1 MLFNAK
7 KICAKVAAT
16 LAGVMLFAGAAG
28 AAGFYGN
35 QSDIKWKTA
44 DTKHFQFIYPQ
55 EYTEHASAL
64 SAYAEAVY
72 DSVVGRYKKDLPGR
86 VNAVLN
92 NALYSNGSAVP
103 SENAV
108 NLWLTNWD
116 FKVRS
121 SHGWLADVITHEFSH
136 LVSIENGSKFKP
148 SIYGVQFSYTDYY
161 NERITSDFATFLPF
175 TLQPLWFA
183 EGTAQFESAR
193 MGFDAWDTHRD
204 MLLRVA
210 ALNDTLLPLEYMH
223 DFSDNSL
230 FAELGPYTQGF
241 SLVLY
246 ISKHYGEDAVPKIWT
261 ELSKPYR
268 VTLDG
273 ALKKI
278 LGISEK
284 ELYEAWKK
292 EITEAYKAQKD
303 SLGPLVEG
311 KKITADAFWQDFP
324 VVAGKHL
331 YGVSNFGGPW
341 FDGAVFKMPLEPDSA
356 SADSIAALQSDS
368 NKIDGV
374 EIGMISIEEE
384 EGDSTIDINDY
395 AKSGFR
401 AKKPWFDKGID
412 VYDAPEKGPILAYV
426 TFQNR
431 DKDGHAHFD
440 IAVSDT
446 NKNKLNLTHL
456 VDAVYPAFSPKG
468 NEVAFVRREPYST
481 RFVLSKVPFTAD
493 FSEYT
498 AEDPIDIYVPD
509 AKFRYYNIYSPKYS
523 PDGKRIAFSFFDD
536 VHRGI
541 AVIDADGKNM
551 KVVST
556 EGYDERDVNWIDD
569 SKIVFASNRNG
580 IFNLIEKNIDTG
592 NERPLTNVV
601 GGAFTPVLAGDTLY
615 FTQYDKDGF
624 SLYKLQYT
632 SVAMVNDTTMN
643 IVEDEER
650 MSANTVIR
658 WACVKNDSLEKIIRD
673 SIATFM
679 SQSDSSCIRL
689 PVHTMP
695 EDIVTDSIWRCTN
708 STSYIIDSV
717 AYARIQG
724 DTTCTK
730 IPMPTKGDS
739 VIRFYDTT
747 YTITQRPAP
756 SEIVLKGTL
765 PPKVNKHI
773 ELESREFAGTERDY
787 KPIPTVPLFI
797 PMLSFNENAPD
808 LTVFGEGQLK
818 AKIGLAAIL
827 ADPLKKNVIQIG
839 LMLEVSNGFDY
850 INSGGINPKQE
861 KEFFVSWENR
871 STPID
876 FGISYTYANY
886 TSRDTVRY
894 EDVRAH
900 DGDSLGIN
908 NYAVPMQAIVAMA
921 GYSPFKSVDTLQ
933 IAVGYDWADFN
944 LYEDNFAWTYQKRFS
959 VMALFGLYGDSE
971 GEDDTGISGQ
981 GDGAVI
987 SYQYS
992 NSDLYRPGT
1001 FAESFVVTES
1011 GKIKPKYR
1019 NFNIHEFGL
1028 SLYGSIQSPLT
1039 GARLAAGAKLGGIF
1053 NWDTD
1058 AKDSTGAKV
1067 DTLDSYYYS
1076 AVFLEGYPYLRSSEN
1091 YTRAGTKTAMAEVH
1105 YLFPVYDDWRKG
1117 FWIFETRAFY
1127 IDAFAQIGAAWNSK
1141 WFDTD
1146 KFTDHDFWDRSA
1158 GLSFRWSNKIF
1169 YSIPFDITLTFARA
1183 LSRIGDDEGREGSWK
1198 PTTIDV
1204 PLLPDAIA
1212 PTRIKFTLGMG
1223 FINSWQ

>member
-1 MLFNAK
+1 MLFIVK
-7 KICAKVAAT
+7 RLSAKVAAT

-44 DTKHFQFIYPQ
+44 GTKHFQFIYPQ
-55 EYTEHASAL
+55 EYTEHASRL
-64 SAYAEAVY
+64 SSYAEAVY

-136 LVSIENGSKFKP
+136 LVSIENGSKIVP
-148 SIYGVQFSYTDYY
+148 SLYGIQIGYTDYY
-161 NERITSDFATFLPF
+161 NERTTTDFATLIPF

-210 ALNDTLLPLEYMH
+210 VLNDTLLPLEYMH
-223 DFSDNSL
+223 DFADNSL

-241 SLVLY
+241 ALVRY
-246 ISKHYGEDAVPKIWT
+246 IAEHYGEDAIPKIWT
-261 ELSKPYR
+261 ELSRLYR
-268 VTLDG
+268 VTLDA
-273 ALKKI
+273 ALKKVI
-278 LGISEK
+278 GIGEK
-284 ELYEAWKK
+284 ELYEAWKE
-292 EITEAYKAQKD
+292 EITEKYKAQKD

-311 KKITADAFWQDFP
+311 KKMTTEAFWQDFP

-341 FDGAVFKMPLEPDSA
+341 FDGAVFKIPLEPDSSA
-356 SADSIAALQSDS
+356 ADSAVKAGE
-368 NKIDGV
+368 KIDGV
-374 EIGMISIEEE
+374 EIGELSLENEDS
-384 EGDSTIDINDY
+384 DSTIDIGEY
-395 AKSGFR
+395 AKSGFK

-412 VYDAPEKGPILAYV
+412 VYNSPEKGPILAYV
-426 TFQNR
+426 SFQNR

-446 NKNKLNLTHL
+446 NKNKLSLTYL
-456 VDAVYPAFSPKG
+456 ADAVYPAFSPKG
-468 NEVAFVRREPYST
+468 NEVAFARRENAST
-481 RFVLSKVPFTAD
+481 RFVLSKVPFTENFD
-493 FSEYT
+493 DYT
-498 AEDPIDIYVPD
+498 AEDPVDIFVPD

-523 PDGKRIAFSFFDD
+523 PDGSRIAFGFFDD

-556 EGYDERDVNWIDD
+556 EGFDERDVNWIDD

-592 NERPLTNVV
+592 SERPLTNVV
-601 GGAFTPVLAGDTLY
+601 GGAFTPALAGDTLY

-624 SLYKLQYT
+624 SLYKMQYT
-632 SVAMVNDTTMN
+632 PVAMVNDTTMN
-643 IVEDEER
+643 IVERD
-650 MSANTVIR
+650 STIQVADTV
-658 WACVKNDSLEKIIRD
+658 WSNCADSNATAD
-673 SIATFM
+673 SIAATQP
-679 SQSDSSCIRL
+679 QSDSSQANAVANCMTE
-689 PVHTMP
+689 PTVTM
-695 EDIVTDSIWRCTN
+695 R
-708 STSYIIDSV
+708 
-717 AYARIQG
+717 
-724 DTTCTK
+724 
-730 IPMPTKGDS
+730 DS
-739 VIRFYDTT
+739 VIKLVDTT

-756 SEIVLKGTL
+756 SEIALKGSPL
-765 PPKVNKHI
+765 PRIEKHI
-773 ELESREFAGTERDY
+773 ELEEREFAGTEQDY

-818 AKIGLAAIL
+818 VKAGLAVVL
-827 ADPLKKNVIQIG
+827 SDPLKKNTVQMG
-839 LMLEVSNGFDY
+839 LLLELGAGIDY
-850 INSGGINPKQE
+850 INADGLNPEQE
-861 KEFFVSWENR
+861 KEFFVAWENH

-876 FGISYTYANY
+876 FGISYSYANY
-886 TSRDTVRY
+886 TSKDTVRY

-900 DGDSLGIN
+900 DGDSLGLN
-908 NYAVPMQAIVAMA
+908 HYAVPMQALIAMA
-921 GYSPFKSVDTLQ
+921 GYSIFKTSDTLQ
-933 IAVGYDWADFN
+933 VALGYDWADFN
-944 LYEDNFAWTYQKRFS
+944 LYEDDFAWTYQKRIS
-959 VMALFGLYGDSE
+959 AMALFGIYGDEE
-971 GEDDTGISGQ
+971 GEDGTGISGQ
-981 GDGAVI
+981 GNGVVL

-1001 FAESFVVTES
+1001 FAESFYVTES
-1011 GKIKPKYR
+1011 GSIKPKYR
-1019 NFNIHEFGL
+1019 NFNIHEFGIN
-1028 SLYGSIQSPLT
+1028 LYGSIQSPLT
-1039 GARLAAGAKLGGIF
+1039 GARLAAGGRIAGIF
-1053 NWDTD
+1053 NWNTN

-1076 AVFLEGYPYLRSSEN
+1076 PVMLEGYPYLRSSES

-1105 YLFPVYDDWRKG
+1105 YLFPIYDDWRKG
-1117 FWIFETRAFY
+1117 FWIFETRGFY
-1127 IDAFAQIGAAWNSK
+1127 FDVFAQIGAAWNSK
-1141 WFDTD
+1141 WFDMD
-1146 KFTDHDFWDRSA
+1146 KFTDHDFWDRSV
-1158 GLSFRWSNKIF
+1158 GLSFRWSNKLF
-1169 YSIPFDITLTFARA
+1169 YSIPLDISLTFARA
-1183 LSRIGDDEGREGSWK
+1183 LSRIGDENGRSESWT
-1198 PTTIDV
+1198 PSPIDV
-1204 PLLPDAIA
+1204 PLLPDAVS
-1212 PTRIKFTLGMG
+1212 PTRIKFAIGMG
-1223 FINSWQ
+1223 FVNSWQ

>member
-1 MLFNAK
+1 MLFDAK
-7 KICAKVAAT
+7 KIRAKVAAT
-16 LAGVMLFAGAAG
+16 LAGTLLLAGSAF

-116 FKVRS
+116 FKIRS

-161 NERITSDFATFLPF
+161 NERITSDFATFIPF

-246 ISKHYGEDAVPKIWT
+246 ISRHYGEDAVPKIWT

-273 ALKKI
+273 ALKKVI
-278 LGISEK
+278 GIGEK

-311 KKITADAFWQDFP
+311 KKITAEAFWQDFP

-341 FDGAVFKMPLEPDSA
+341 FDGAVFKMPLEPDS
-356 SADSIAALQSDS
+356 SATDSTAKADE
-368 NKIDGV
+368 KIDGI
-374 EIGMISIEEE
+374 EIGQISIEEE
-384 EGDSTIDINDY
+384 ESDSTIDINDY

-412 VYDAPEKGPILAYV
+412 VYDAPDKGPILAYV

-468 NEVAFVRREPYST
+468 NEVAFVRREPFST

-498 AEDPIDIYVPD
+498 AEDHIDIYVPD
-509 AKFRYYNIYSPKYS
+509 AKFKYYNIYSPKYS
-523 PDGKRIAFSFFDD
+523 PDGSRIAFSFFDD

-551 KVVST
+551 KVMST
-556 EGYDERDVNWIDD
+556 EGYDERDVNWIDN

-592 NERPLTNVV
+592 YERPLTNVV

-658 WACVKNDSLEKIIRD
+658 WACVNDSLEKIIRD
-673 SIATFM
+673 SIATFR

-695 EDIVTDSIWRCTN
+695 EDIVTDSIWRCTD

-756 SEIVLKGTL
+756 SEIVLKGSPL
-765 PPKVNKHI
+765 PRIEKHI

-797 PMLSFNENAPD
+797 PMLAFYENAPD
-808 LTVFGEGQLK
+808 LTVFGDGQLK
-818 AKIGLAAIL
+818 AKIGLAAII
-827 ADPLKKNVIQIG
+827 ADPLKKNTLQIG
-839 LMLEVSNGFDY
+839 LMLEIGNGIDY
-850 INSGGINPKQE
+850 INGSGLNPEQE
-861 KEFFVSWENR
+861 KEFFVAWENR

-876 FGISYTYANY
+876 FGISYTYASY
-886 TSRDTVRY
+886 TSKDTVRY
-894 EDVRAH
+894 EDVRAN
-900 DGDSLGIN
+900 DGDSLGIS
-908 NYAVPMQAIVAMA
+908 NYAVPMQSIVAMA

-933 IAVGYDWADFN
+933 IAASYDWADFN

-971 GEDDTGISGQ
+971 GEDGTGISGQ

-1169 YSIPFDITLTFARA
+1169 YSIPLDITLTFARA

>member
-1 MLFNAK
+1 MFFDAK
-7 KICAKVAAT
+7 KIRAMAAAT
-16 LAGVMLFAGAAG
+16 LAGTLLLAGSAF

-44 DTKHFQFIYPQ
+44 GTKHFQFIYPQ

-136 LVSIENGSKFKP
+136 LVSIENGSKVKP

-161 NERITSDFATFLPF
+161 NERITSDFATFIPF

-183 EGTAQFESAR
+183 EGTAQFESSR
-193 MGFDAWDTHRD
+193 MGFDAWDCHRD

-261 ELSKPYR
+261 ELSKLYR

-273 ALKKI
+273 ALKKV

-284 ELYEAWKK
+284 ELYKAWKE
-292 EITEAYKAQKD
+292 EITEKYKAQKD

-311 KKITADAFWQDFP
+311 TKITADAFWQDFP

-341 FDGAVFKMPLEPDSA
+341 FDGAVFKMPLEPDSSA
-356 SADSIAALQSDS
+356 ADSTAKEDE
-368 NKIDGV
+368 KIDGI
-374 EIGMISIEEE
+374 EIGQISIEEE
-384 EGDSTIDINDY
+384 TDEDSTINIGDY

-446 NKNKLNLTHL
+446 NKNKLTLTHL

-632 SVAMVNDTTMN
+632 PVAMVNDTTVN
-643 IVEDEER
+643 IVE
-650 MSANTVIR
+650 
-658 WACVKNDSLEKIIRD
+658 RD
-673 SIATFM
+673 STIQVADTVWNNCAAA
-679 SQSDSSCIRL
+679 DS
-689 PVHTMP
+689 
-695 EDIVTDSIWRCTN
+695 
-708 STSYIIDSV
+708 
-717 AYARIQG
+717 
-724 DTTCTK
+724 TK
-730 IPMPTKGDS
+730 IPASAGMTKDSASVDSTAALANCTTEPTVTMRDS
-739 VIRFYDTT
+739 AIKLIDTT

-756 SEIVLKGTL
+756 SEIVLKGSPL
-765 PPKVNKHI
+765 PHIEKHI
-773 ELESREFAGTERDY
+773 ELEDREFAGTERDY

-818 AKIGLAAIL
+818 AKIGLAAII
-827 ADPLKKNVIQIG
+827 ADPLKKNTVQVGLLLEIG
-839 LMLEVSNGFDY
+839 NGIDY

-861 KEFFVSWENR
+861 KEFFVAWENR

-876 FGISYTYANY
+876 FGLSYSYANY

-900 DGDSLGIN
+900 DGDSLGIS
-908 NYAVPMQAIVAMA
+908 NYAVPMQALVATA
-921 GYSPFKSVDTLQ
+921 GYSPFKSIDTLQ
-933 IAVGYDWADFN
+933 VAIGYDWADFN

-959 VMALFGLYGDSE
+959 AMALFGIYGDSE
-971 GEDDTGISGQ
+971 GEDGTGISGQ

-992 NSDLYRPGT
+992 NSDLFRPGT
-1001 FAESFVVTES
+1001 FAESFYVTES
-1011 GKIKPKYR
+1011 GQAKPKYR

-1039 GARLAAGAKLGGIF
+1039 GARLAAGAKVGGIF
-1053 NWDTD
+1053 SWDTD
-1058 AKDSTGAKV
+1058 SKDSSGAKV

-1076 AVFLEGYPYLRSSEN
+1076 PILLEGYPYLRSSEN
-1091 YTRAGTKTAMAEVH
+1091 YTRAGTKTAMAELH
-1105 YLFPVYDDWRKG
+1105 YLFPFYDDWRKG
-1117 FWIFETRAFY
+1117 FWIFETRDFY

-1141 WFDTD
+1141 WFDSD
-1146 KFTDHDFWDRSA
+1146 KFTDHDFWDRSV
-1158 GLSFRWSNKIF
+1158 GFSLRLSNRIF
-1169 YSIPFDITLTFARA
+1169 YSVPLDISLTFARA
-1183 LSRIGDDEGREGSWK
+1183 LSRIGDENGRSESRKVK
-1198 PTTIDV
+1198 PIDI
-1204 PLLPDAIA
+1204 PLLPDAA
-1212 PTRIKFTLGMG
+1212 SPTKIKFAIGMG
-1223 FINSWQ
+1223 FINTWQ

>member
-1 MLFNAK
+1 MLFDAK
-7 KICAKVAAT
+7 KIRAMAAAT
-16 LAGVMLFAGAAG
+16 LAGTLLLAGSAF

-44 DTKHFQFIYPQ
+44 GTKHFQFIYPQ

-72 DSVVGRYKKDLPGR
+72 DSVVNRYKKDLPGR

-136 LVSIENGSKFKP
+136 LVSIENGSKLKP
-148 SIYGVQFSYTDYY
+148 SIYGIQIGYTDYY
-161 NERITSDFATFLPF
+161 NERITSDFATLIPF

-183 EGTAQFESAR
+183 EGTAQFESSR

-241 SLVLY
+241 ALVRY
-246 ISKHYGEDAVPKIWT
+246 IADHYGEDAIPKIWT
-261 ELSKPYR
+261 ELSKLYR

-273 ALKKI
+273 ALKKVI
-278 LGISEK
+278 GIGEK

-292 EITEAYKAQKD
+292 EITEAYKAQRD
-303 SLGPLVEG
+303 SLGTLVEG

-341 FDGAVFKMPLEPDSA
+341 FDGAVFKMPLEPDS
-356 SADSIAALQSDS
+356 SAADTTAKADE
-368 NKIDGV
+368 KIDGI

-384 EGDSTIDINDY
+384 ESDSTIDINDY

-509 AKFRYYNIYSPKYS
+509 AKFKYYNIYSPKYS

-551 KVVST
+551 KVLST
-556 EGYDERDVNWIDD
+556 EGYDERDVNWIDN

-592 NERPLTNVV
+592 YERPLTNVV

-632 SVAMVNDTTMN
+632 PVAMVNDTTMN
-643 IVEDEER
+643 VTER
-650 MSANTVIR
+650 DSVLQVADTV
-658 WACVKNDSLEKIIRD
+658 WNNCAD
-673 SIATFM
+673 SIAKDSIAATQL
-679 SQSDSSCIRL
+679 QSDSTQSNAVANCSPE
-689 PVHTMP
+689 PVVTMR
-695 EDIVTDSIWRCTN
+695 DSTI
-708 STSYIIDSV
+708 
-717 AYARIQG
+717 
-724 DTTCTK
+724 K
-730 IPMPTKGDS
+730 IL
-739 VIRFYDTT
+739 DTT
-747 YTITQRPAP
+747 YTVTQKPAP
-756 SEIVLKGTL
+756 NEIALKGTPL
-765 PPKVNKHI
+765 PRIEKHI
-773 ELESREFAGTERDY
+773 ELEEREFAGTEQNY

-818 AKIGLAAIL
+818 TKIGLAVVL
-827 ADPLKKNVIQIG
+827 SDPLKKNTIQLG
-839 LMLEVSNGFDY
+839 FLLEVGNGIDY
-850 INSGGINPKQE
+850 INADGLNPEQE
-861 KEFFVSWENR
+861 KEFFVAWENH

-876 FGISYTYANY
+876 FGLTYSYANY
-886 TSRDTVRY
+886 TSKDTVRY

-900 DGDSLGIN
+900 DGDSLGLN
-908 NYAVPMQAIVAMA
+908 NYAVPMQAFMGAA
-921 GYSPFKSVDTLQ
+921 GYSIFKSSDTLQ
-933 IAVGYDWADFN
+933 IALGYDWANFN
-944 LYEDNFAWTYQKRFS
+944 LYEDSFAWTYQKRFS
-959 VMALFGLYGDSE
+959 AMALFGLYGDEE
-971 GEDDTGISGQ
+971 GEDGTGISGQ
-981 GDGAVI
+981 GDGITAY
-987 SYQYS
+987 YQYS

-1001 FAESFVVTES
+1001 FAESFYVTES
-1011 GKIKPKYR
+1011 GSIKPKYR
-1019 NFNIHEFGL
+1019 NFNIHEFGIN
-1028 SLYGSIQSPLT
+1028 LYGSIQSPLT
-1039 GARLAAGAKLGGIF
+1039 GARLAAGAKVGGIF
-1053 NWDTD
+1053 HWDTD

-1076 AVFLEGYPYLRSSEN
+1076 PVLLEGYPYLRNAEN

-1105 YLFPVYDDWRKG
+1105 YIFPIYDDWRKG
-1117 FWIFETRAFY
+1117 LWIFETHSFY
-1127 IDAFAQIGAAWNSK
+1127 FDVFAQIGAAWNSK

-1146 KFTDHDFWDRSA
+1146 KFTDHDFWDRSV
-1158 GLSFRWSNKIF
+1158 GLSFRWSNKLF
-1169 YSIPFDITLTFARA
+1169 YSIPLDISLTFARG
-1183 LSRIGDDEGREGSWK
+1183 LSRIGDENGREGSWK
-1198 PTTIDV
+1198 LNPIDI
-1204 PLLPDAIA
+1204 PLLPDAVS
-1212 PTRIKFTLGMG
+1212 PTRIKFSIGMG